1 MINLQ
6 QQIKRYPLLPFSRLV
21 YDMTKWMPGVYSF
34 PITYLWRGG
43 ANEKDRIEQAIRIAI
58 ANHPV
63 FQMKVDWRGL
73 HGAAPIKDLLHGRYH
88 DVELSVRG
96 NDIQISA
103 RFSRI
108 LGDGKSAEILLE
120 DIRRA
125 YEELPLE
132 QDDYWGYVA
141 RFEQH
146 KYSSRYRISRDWLIK
161 EFADESVPVR
171 PTIDRKTLFTVFPP
185 KPGLFKADYSNLQE
199 KIQSLSETHHLS
211 MDGFFSLCTALAI
224 AEYCGTDEAALTW
237 AYEGRETPEEQRI
250 FGSLHRDV
258 PFQISR
264 KSKVESQKP
273 ASRGELIKEAR
284 NQIRSGIAHSDY
296 PYTLTAP
303 YSERWNYAVNVL
315 RSAEPQ
321 DMLRHIDLPIEV
333 ISVPEQKYA
342 YALLDVEIHEHPQDL
357 SLWFRY
363 SATHYKESS
372 IRHFAAMVRKYAEWL
387 LE

>member
-1 MINLQ
+1 
-6 QQIKRYPLLPFSRLV
+6 
-21 YDMTKWMPGVYSF
+21 MPGVYSF

-43 ANEKDRIEQAIRIAI
+43 ANEKDRIEQVIRIAI

-146 KYSSRYRISRDWLIK
+146 KYSSHYRISRDWLIK

-372 IRHFAAMVRKYAEWL
+372 IRRFAAMVRQYAEWL

>member
-6 QQIKRYPLLPFSRLV
+6 DQIKRYPLLPFSQLV

-43 ANEKDRIEQAIRIAI
+43 ANEKDSIEQAIRTAI

-73 HGAAPIKDLLHGRYH
+73 HFASSLNDLLHGRYH
-88 DVELSVRG
+88 DIELSVRG
-96 NDIQISA
+96 NDVQISA

-108 LGDGKSAEILLE
+108 LGDGKSAEILLD

-125 YEELPLE
+125 YEGLPLE

-141 RFEQH
+141 QYEQRKSDSH
-146 KYSSRYRISRDWLIK
+146 YHNSQSRLIE
-161 EFADESVPVR
+161 EFANDSIPVR
-171 PTIDRKTLFTVFPP
+171 PTIDRKRLFTVFPP
-185 KPGLFKADYSNLQE
+185 KPGLYKMDYTDLKE
-199 KIQSLSETHHLS
+199 KVQSLSETHHLS

-237 AYEGRETPEEQRI
+237 AYEGRETPEEQSI

-258 PFQISR
+258 PFQIKNIKYQISNL
-264 KSKVESQKP
+264 KSD
-273 ASRGELIKEAR
+273 LIREAR

-315 RSAEPQ
+315 RVP
-321 DMLRHIDLPIEV
+321 DMESDP
-333 ISVPEQKYA
+333 KYA
-342 YALLDVEIHEHPQDL
+342 YALLDVEIHEHTQDL

-363 SATHYKESS
+363 SASHYKESS
-372 IRHFAAMVRKYAEWL
+372 IRRFAALIRKYAEWL
-387 LE
+387 L